1 MLYNT
6 VFLNDEW
13 EKQKHKDDKK
23 PTDKRTA
30 LVPPGCLLI
39 VFTTVCYSRMKC
51 KIIYHILKSLRCLF
65 FSSIFVFS
73 SLLCVSLFTFL
84 PIHSLLFL
92 LSITSYL
99 FVFLGTCLYIFSFW
113 LFSLFLCLSICLSG
127 SWYISLGVCS
137 LDYLMLASWPCG
149 RINCIKHW

>member
-23 PTDKRTA
+23 KNTDKRTA

-51 KIIYHILKSLRCLF
+51 KIIYHILKSPRCLF
-65 FSSIFVFS
+65 FSSFFVFS

-137 LDYLMLASWPCG
+137 PD
-149 RINCIKHW
+149 

>member
-1 MLYNT
+1 MMNERNKST
-6 VFLNDEW
+6 
-13 EKQKHKDDKK
+13 KMTKK

>member
-23 PTDKRTA
+23 KNTDKRTA

-65 FSSIFVFS
+65 FSSFFVFS

-137 LDYLMLASWPCG
+137 PD
-149 RINCIKHW
+149 

>member
-1 MLYNT
+1 MMNERNKGT
-6 VFLNDEW
+6 
-13 EKQKHKDDKK
+13 KMTKKH
-23 PTDKRTA
+23 TDKRTA

-65 FSSIFVFS
+65 FSSFFVFS

-92 LSITSYL
+92 LSITCSPSLLIFL
-99 FVFLGTCLYIFSFW
+99 FFLAHVFTFLAFDCSRSFFVSLSVFQGHGIFPWVF
-113 LFSLFLCLSICLSG
+113 
-127 SWYISLGVCS
+127 
-137 LDYLMLASWPCG
+137 A
-149 RINCIKHW
+149 H